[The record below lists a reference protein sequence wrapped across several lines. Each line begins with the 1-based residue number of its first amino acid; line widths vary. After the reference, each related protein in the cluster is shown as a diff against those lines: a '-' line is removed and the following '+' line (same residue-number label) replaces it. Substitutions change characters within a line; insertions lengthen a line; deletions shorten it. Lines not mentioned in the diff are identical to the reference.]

1 MPDVED
7 DVLMDDALW
16 HLESI
21 REKGLP
27 VDEIAAY
34 NHLAIYLRWCIEHD
48 LMDGYFLTEHSEL
61 VRRVKSDPLHTDLRV
76 LIRDECDGVLLR
88 CYFNGRGETFSW
100 YYYYG
105 VLEAPNFPSD
115 IDDYALRYFGP
126 ARYHSNEFQQE
137 AYLFI
142 PYDEDYYQ
150 AMAAVIQE
158 RWNGWMNQEFS
169 NTPPSELAVALMRYL
184 NCKCQYFPPMKD
196 DDPLVAAYGYARR
209 LGVREGYIPMLITVD
224 ENLWECLVMNSDQG
238 SMGEKDY
245 AFNAER
251 VAAYRKKVL
260 AQTVKDGKAVLNV
273 MQEQRMEEAEDDE
286 MDWEGEIVGKMEGGS
301 PNGGFLSF
309 WDYDA
314 EKTTPVILAEIPV
327 KHPWE
332 VFAYLPFGE
341 WNECPGTAE
350 LMAVAKYWYQQYGAV
365 PALMSHDELE
375 FVLPEPIPKERA
387 MELAKEQYGFCPDV
401 LEQLEEDANVGM
413 LADTLWQSRMW
424 YFWWD

>member
-1 MPDVED
+1 
-7 DVLMDDALW
+7 
-16 HLESI
+16 
-21 REKGLP
+21 
-27 VDEIAAY
+27 
-34 NHLAIYLRWCIEHD
+34 
-48 LMDGYFLTEHSEL
+48 
-61 VRRVKSDPLHTDLRV
+61 
-76 LIRDECDGVLLR
+76 
-88 CYFNGRGETFSW
+88 
-100 YYYYG
+100 
-105 VLEAPNFPSD
+105 
-115 IDDYALRYFGP
+115 
-126 ARYHSNEFQQE
+126 
-137 AYLFI
+137 
-142 PYDEDYYQ
+142 
-150 AMAAVIQE
+150 
-158 RWNGWMNQEFS
+158 
-169 NTPPSELAVALMRYL
+169 MRYL

-314 EKTTPVILAEIPV
+314 EKTNPVILAEIPV

-413 LADTLWQSRMW
+413 LADTLWRSRMW